1 MVENYTQENTDPVV
15 YYKAPSLILVYATVL
30 LVPLSKVDDLHI
42 KFRNDVH
49 LGMSYDRIKLK
60 MNIRLS

>member
-1 MVENYTQENTDPVV
+1 M
-15 YYKAPSLILVYATVL
+15 ILVYATVL